1 MSETGDD
8 VKRSSGVRHFLD
20 ACKNSYAGFRD
31 GLAQEMAIRQIF
43 GAFLVLLPISLLLP
57 VSKIEHLFLI
67 VSMMQA
73 LLVEFLNSAIES
85 IVDRISLERHPLSKH
100 AKDFGSVAT
109 GIALLIS
116 VLCWIVISGPV
127 IVRWISK

>member
-109 GIALLIS
+109 GIALLTS

>member
-1 MSETGDD
+1 MIENGDD
-8 VKRSSGVRHFLD
+8 VKRSGGFRHFMN

-31 GLAQEMAIRQIF
+31 GLIQEMAIRQIF

-57 VSKIEHLFLI
+57 VSKVEHLLLV

-85 IVDRISLERHPLSKH
+85 VVDRISLERHPLSKH

-116 VLCWIVISGPV
+116 ALCWIVISGPV
-127 IVRWISK
+127 ILRAFGK

>member
-1 MSETGDD
+1 MSK
-8 VKRSSGVRHFLD
+8 V
-20 ACKNSYAGFRD
+20 
-31 GLAQEMAIRQIF
+31 
-43 GAFLVLLPISLLLP
+43 
-57 VSKIEHLFLI
+57 EHLFLV

-116 VLCWIVISGPV
+116 ALCWIVISGPV
-127 IVRWISK
+127 IIRWISK

>member
-1 MSETGDD
+1 MSENGDV
-8 VKRSSGVRHFLD
+8 VKPSSGFRHFVN
-20 ACKNSYAGFRD
+20 ACKNSYAGFCD
-31 GLAQEMAIRQIF
+31 GLAQEIAIRQIC

-57 VSKIEHLFLI
+57 VSALERLILI
-67 VSMMQA
+67 VTMMQA
-73 LLVEFLNSAIES
+73 MLVEFLNSAIES

-116 VLCWIVISGPV
+116 ALCWIVISGPV

>member
-1 MSETGDD
+1 MIENGDD
-8 VKRSSGVRHFLD
+8 VKRSGGFRHLMN

-43 GAFLVLLPISLLLP
+43 GAFLVLSPISLLLP
-57 VSKIEHLFLI
+57 VSKVEHLLLI
-67 VSMMQA
+67 VSMLQA
-73 LLVEFLNSAIES
+73 ILVEFLNSAIES
-85 IVDRISLERHPLSKH
+85 VVDRISLERHPLSKH

-116 VLCWIVISGPV
+116 ALCWIVISGPV
-127 IVRWISK
+127 IVRWMGK

>member
-1 MSETGDD
+1 MSENGDD
-8 VKRSSGVRHFLD
+8 VKRSGGFRHFMN

-31 GLAQEMAIRQIF
+31 GLAREMAIRQIF
-43 GAFLVLLPISLLLP
+43 GAFLVLLPISLFLP
-57 VSKIEHLFLI
+57 VSKVEHLFLI

-116 VLCWIVISGPV
+116 ALCWIVISGPV
-127 IVRWISK
+127 IIRWISK